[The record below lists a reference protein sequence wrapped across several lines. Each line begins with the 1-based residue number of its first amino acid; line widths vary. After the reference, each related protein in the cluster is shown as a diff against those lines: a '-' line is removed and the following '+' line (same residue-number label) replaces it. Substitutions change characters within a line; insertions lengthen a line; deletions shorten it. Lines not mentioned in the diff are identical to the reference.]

1 MQAHGARLEIAQQR
15 RDLDAVAEIQRRTL
29 EAVRVVAD
37 REPWQRERLREL
49 RESPGYADAFES
61 DEPLVSIV
69 IPTLASGALQYEE
82 DWKRRLEQLA
92 AVAAP
97 WMLLTR
103 MPVVETYPSY
113 PARQRAY
120 GYGYQTEYVGWVLH
134 RGELLGAAEACGLE
148 LVREY
153 ALVAPIGVAGAPE
166 NPRHSGFLL
175 RRTGA

>member
-1 MQAHGARLEIAQQR
+1 VLDWGGSTGHYYELARRLVDLE
-15 RDLDAVAEIQRRTL
+15 LEYTVKELPAVC
-29 EAVRVVAD
+29 AVG
-37 REPWQRERLREL
+37 REL
-49 RESPGYADAFES
+49 VPEISFDATDACLDRS
-61 DEPLVSIV
+61 YDLV
-69 IPTLASGALQYEE
+69 LASGALQYEQ

-92 AVAAP
+92 EVASP

-103 MPVVETYPSY
+103 MPVIETYPSY

-120 GYGYQTEYVGWVLH
+120 GYGYETEYVGWVLH
-134 RGELLGAAEACGLE
+134 RGELLVAAEASGLE

-175 RRTGA
+175 RRSGA